1 MADLNDFYETTFM
14 PMPHVTPRAARLSA
28 HEDYD
33 GHTHEKCIVVHLPSG
48 ILKLY
53 PKASPKKDN
62 SV

>member
-1 MADLNDFYETTFM
+1 MASLSDFYDVTFM
-14 PMPHVTPRAARLSA
+14 PMAHVTPRASRLSC

-53 PKASPKKDN
+53 PKPKEPKEKK
-62 SV
+62 